1 MTYYEKSKKKVTLRY
16 SICFP
21 NKYGNCRGQPCSQI
35 TDEEPYQRFSETGT
49 YIWDLVLLILLVINI
64 VVIV

>member
-1 MTYYEKSKKKVTLRY
+1 MTYYEKSKKKKVTLRY

-49 YIWDLVLLILLVINI
+49 YI
-64 VVIV
+64 